1 MVKFDSRTLTA
12 IYDNRDDRYKKYN
25 IAMEYSGKDG
35 TIYWMSFYD
44 KKTYSDY
51 VVKGRREGGS
61 YYNWDV
67 KSVKC
72 VGKYDPYDYDH
83 EDE

>member
-12 IYDNRDDRYKKYN
+12 IYDNSDDRYKKYN
-25 IAMEYSGKDG
+25 IAMEYSPNDG
-35 TIYWMSFYD
+35 TIYRMSFYD

-51 VVKGRREGGS
+51 IVKGRRDGGS
-61 YYNWDV
+61 YNWDV

-72 VGKYDPYDYDH
+72 VGKYDPRDY
-83 EDE
+83 ED